1 MLAVAATSVRVFHP
15 RMDTQSRNKTPP
27 PSAKALGQALKSLR
41 ARAGIKQTDAAESLG
56 VTRQAW
62 GNYEAGR
69 DVVLREDIQEDL
81 AKAIGVTR
89 DDLLRERDRLTG
101 GTSQSSDAP
110 HVAGNVYELPVVGRV
125 RAGPAGPQIYNSDEG
140 EQTVDL
146 SWMFGPDARSL
157 RVAGDT
163 MTGYVESGQLVV
175 YDTSQWPRRGDG
187 CVVELTNGDLHVS
200 EYVSTAQGVLTV
212 HIRFPDENLNFPM
225 GEVKGVYKIALR
237 GG

>member
-1 MLAVAATSVRVFHP
+1 MLAVAATHMRVFHP

-27 PSAKALGQALKSLR
+27 PSAVALGQALKSLR
-41 ARAGIKQTDAAESLG
+41 SRAGIKQTTAAKAIG
-56 VTRQAW
+56 VSRQAW

-101 GTSQSSDAP
+101 GDSNPLRPA
-110 HVAGNVYELPVVGRV
+110 HAGGNVYELPVIGRV
-125 RAGPAGPQIYNSDEG
+125 RAGPSGPQVYSGDEA
-140 EQTVDL
+140 EQSVDL

-163 MTGYVESGQLVV
+163 MTGYVESGQLVI

-212 HIRFPDENLNFPM
+212 RIRFPEESLSFPM
-225 GEVKGVYKIALR
+225 STVKGVYKIALR

>member
-1 MLAVAATSVRVFHP
+1 MLAVAATHGRVFHP
-15 RMDTQSRNKTPP
+15 RMDTQSRNKAPP

-41 ARAGIKQTDAAESLG
+41 SRAGIKQTAAAEALG
-56 VTRQAW
+56 VSRQAW

-101 GTSQSSDAP
+101 GGLGSQDNAP
-110 HVAGNVYELPVVGRV
+110 GGSNVYELPVIGRV
-125 RAGPAGPQIYNSDEG
+125 RAGPSGPQIYSGDEA
-140 EQTVDL
+140 EQSIDL

-163 MTGYVESGQLVV
+163 MTGYVESGQLVI
-175 YDTSQWPRRGDG
+175 YDTSQWPRRGEG
-187 CVVELTNGDLHVS
+187 CVVELANGDLHVS
-200 EYVSTAQGVLTV
+200 EYVSTSQGVLTV
-212 HIRFPDENLNFPM
+212 RIRFPEENLTFPM
-225 GEVKGVYKIALR
+225 ASVSGVYKIALR